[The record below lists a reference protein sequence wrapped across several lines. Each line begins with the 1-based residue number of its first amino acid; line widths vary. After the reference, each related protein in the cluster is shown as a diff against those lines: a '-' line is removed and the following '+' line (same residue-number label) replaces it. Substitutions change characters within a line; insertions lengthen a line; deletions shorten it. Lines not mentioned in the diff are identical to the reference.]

1 MLERRTQVPHF
12 RVSTL
17 DGGVFT
23 YGGAWQSKNLVL
35 VLLPAAE
42 TDRDG
47 TYVDALAT
55 GLELSNASG
64 QHTDLVITREPIPGG
79 DGPLA
84 LVADKWGEIHHVTHA
99 RDLDGLPGP
108 GDLGQWL
115 LYVRSRCG

>member
-1 MLERRTQVPHF
+1 MLDRRTQVPPF
-12 RVSTL
+12 SVRTL
-17 DGGVFT
+17 DGGAFT
-23 YGGAWQSKNLVL
+23 YGDGWQSKNLVL
-35 VLLPAAE
+35 VLLPAVE

-47 TYVDALAT
+47 AYADALVA

-64 QHTDLVITREPIPGG
+64 QHTDLVITREPIPG
-79 DGPLA
+79 DNGPLT
-84 LVADKWGEIHHVTHA
+84 LVADKWGEIYHVTHA